1 MAKKNKNKNIINAI
15 IFIVLLI
22 IAVVVFLSARG
33 YFGNKEE
40 TKPQV
45 SVSDSVSN
53 SNSNNNTAGN
63 NETTAENST
72 SEPVSE
78 SHSAASGS
86 DDGDYNP
93 ALPLTIEDAF
103 DLLKQ
108 KYGNDSRIN
117 MSSASGKQ
125 HNFTVIKNGE
135 LYATVKVNLSTGEA
149 EETIS
154 ATDKV
159 STFRLV

>member
-53 SNSNNNTAGN
+53 SNSNTAGN

>member
-1 MAKKNKNKNIINAI
+1 MAKKNKNKNMINAI

-53 SNSNNNTAGN
+53 SNSNTAGN

>member
-15 IFIVLLI
+15 IFIVILI

-53 SNSNNNTAGN
+53 SNSNTAGN

>member
-53 SNSNNNTAGN
+53 SNSNTAGN
-63 NETTAENST
+63 NEPTAENST